1 MDKKINVALNGAGGR
16 MGRAIAEVLDADSAM
31 NITHAYERAGSPHI
45 AKRLSDIADTRSAI
59 AIAASDTMY
68 EGSFDVLIDFS
79 TPDSVMAAAQH
90 CRVSRCPMVIGVTGF
105 SDTQQET
112 LAACAKEIPLLLSP
126 NMSLGVNICFLLLEQ
141 IMRTEWGVNAEVD
154 IIETHHKHKKD
165 KPSGTALRMGEIVA
179 DEKGHNLKDCAIY
192 DEAARQSAA
201 DIRFV
206 SHREGERTGEH
217 RVIFNAGKELIELR
231 HEAHDRTPFASG
243 AVYAAQWI
251 VFSRPQPGR
260 IYTMDDAIGRPT
272 Y

>member
-1 MDKKINVALNGAGGR
+1 
-16 MGRAIAEVLDADSAM
+16 MG
-31 NITHAYERAGSPHI
+31 
-45 AKRLSDIADTRSAI
+45 
-59 AIAASDTMY
+59 
-68 EGSFDVLIDFS
+68 EGIFDVLIDFS

-141 IMRTEWGVNAEVD
+141 IARTSWGEKAGVD

-179 DEKGHNLKDCAIY
+179 DGKGHNLKDCAIY
-192 DEAARQSAA
+192 DGAARQSAA

-206 SHREGERTGEH
+206 SHREGELTGEH
-217 RVIFNAGKELIELR
+217 RVIFNAAKELIELR
-231 HEAHDRTPFASG
+231 HEAHDRTPFANG

-251 VFSRPQPGR
+251 ARTRPQPRR
-260 IYTMDDAIGRPT
+260 IYTMSDAIGRLAA
-272 Y
+272 